1 MMSDGVSFF
10 VRGTPMPKGSTTKM
24 PHGAYVPAGTAA
36 SRKRMTQWRDDVRH
50 EAQRIMEQRPPFTEG
65 VRLFVEFSL
74 MPPRTTIRKYQWGW
88 LPHTR
93 QPDADKL
100 LRAVCDALTGVVWKD
115 DSQACVVAVNKH
127 YAWDGI
133 TGCLVTV
140 EPISD
145 DEAQRLAAARNALL
159 GLIR

>member
-1 MMSDGVSFF
+1 MDGVSFH
-10 VRGTPMPKGSTTKM
+10 VRGTPMPKGSTVKM
-24 PHGAYVPAGTAA
+24 PGGAYVPAGTTT
-36 SRKRMTQWRDDVRH
+36 SRARMGQWREDVRH
-50 EAQRIMEQRPPFTEG
+50 EAQKAMTGQSPFTG
-65 VRLFVEFSL
+65 AVRLFVDFAL

-100 LRAVCDALTGVVWKD
+100 LRMVCDALTGVVWVD

-133 TGCLVTV
+133 TGAIITV
-140 EPISD
+140 DPIT
-145 DEAQRLAAARNALL
+145 DEDAQRAAVARTALL
-159 GLIR
+159 AVVR